1 MHNRKKLNIGISS
14 LILGALFLEFN
25 VSQVKADNVKT
36 SLNQNEQT
44 NAKVINQ
51 NEASR
56 NNAIAQNSVTNS
68 KFNASLVSSS
78 NNQNDL
84 DKKLVGAQETK
95 NNIENEK
102 QTSTNAVQ
110 LNAKVTS
117 QWVPASPSLY
127 SVKNDNTNKW
137 RYNSNI
143 KTWSYVKSDGT
154 DANQEW
160 LKDKDN
166 QWYYFDKNGNMASN
180 GWFATT
186 SIQEDNGKKYYFNK
200 DGHYLTD
207 YWAYDPYGKT
217 WSYARND
224 GVQANDQWLK
234 AKDNQWYYFDFN
246 GNMVTNS
253 WFDTD
258 GKIYYFDKN
267 GHYLTNHWVY
277 DSAVNIWSYVKNDGT
292 QANEEWL
299 KLSDGQWYYFGV
311 SGIMAANGWVLT
323 SLKNNNSKE
332 YYFDK
337 NGHYLINHWA
347 YDKYEKAWSYAKKD
361 GTQAL
366 EEWVKGANGARYYIN
381 DNGVM
386 VTNSWYDTP
395 SEGEYYF
402 DKDGHPVNLHLAT
415 EFDKNGA
422 PITNHWIYDSN
433 NHLWGYT
440 NSDGTPALE
449 EWVKA
454 SDNQW
459 YYFNNA
465 GVMVTNGWYN
475 TQLKDGNW
483 KKYYFDQNGHYLTD
497 HWVYDPYG
505 KTWSYTKTDGTQAI
519 GEWVKTP
526 NGRWYYFDNIGMM
539 PTNVLLDTHIKNDVW
554 KPYYFDKDG
563 NYMTNA
569 WAYDSAD
576 KMWIYTKNDGIPA
589 VQEWLKNNDGQWYYF
604 TASEAMAVN
613 GWFRT
618 RCANDYWKT
627 YYFDKNGHYLTNH
640 WAYDADNKTWSYAK
654 NDGTRAT
661 EEWIKTPSGQWYYFD
676 KNGNMVKDGYYD
688 TYVGNGKWKKYY
700 FDRDGYYYQI

>member
-51 NEASR
+51 NEVSR

-186 SIQEDNGKKYYFNK
+186 STQEDNGKKYYFNK

-234 AKDNQWYYFDFN
+234 AKDNQWYYFDN
-246 GNMVTNS
+246 DGNMVSNK
-253 WFDTD
+253 WVYTD
-258 GKIYYFDKN
+258 FEKIYYFNKA
-267 GHYLTNHWVY
+267 GHYLTNQWVHNS
-277 DSAVNIWSYVKNDGT
+277 DDNIWRYAKNDGT

-299 KLSDGQWYYFGV
+299 KMSDGQWYYFDV
-311 SGIMAANGWVLT
+311 SGIMAANGWQLT
-323 SLKNNNSKE
+323 TWGKNNAE
-332 YYFDK
+332 VYYFDK
-337 NGHYLINHWA
+337 NGHY
-347 YDKYEKAWSYAKKD
+347 
-361 GTQAL
+361 
-366 EEWVKGANGARYYIN
+366 
-381 DNGVM
+381 
-386 VTNSWYDTP
+386 
-395 SEGEYYF
+395 
-402 DKDGHPVNLHLAT
+402 
-415 EFDKNGA
+415 
-422 PITNHWIYDSN
+422 
-433 NHLWGYT
+433 
-440 NSDGTPALE
+440 
-449 EWVKA
+449 
-454 SDNQW
+454 
-459 YYFNNA
+459 
-465 GVMVTNGWYN
+465 
-475 TQLKDGNW
+475 
-483 KKYYFDQNGHYLTD
+483 
-497 HWVYDPYG
+497 
-505 KTWSYTKTDGTQAI
+505 
-519 GEWVKTP
+519 
-526 NGRWYYFDNIGMM
+526 
-539 PTNVLLDTHIKNDVW
+539 
-554 KPYYFDKDG
+554 
-563 NYMTNA
+563 
-569 WAYDSAD
+569 
-576 KMWIYTKNDGIPA
+576 
-589 VQEWLKNNDGQWYYF
+589 
-604 TASEAMAVN
+604 
-613 GWFRT
+613 
-618 RCANDYWKT
+618 
-627 YYFDKNGHYLTNH
+627 
-640 WAYDADNKTWSYAK
+640 
-654 NDGTRAT
+654 
-661 EEWIKTPSGQWYYFD
+661 
-676 KNGNMVKDGYYD
+676 
-688 TYVGNGKWKKYY
+688 
-700 FDRDGYYYQI
+700 